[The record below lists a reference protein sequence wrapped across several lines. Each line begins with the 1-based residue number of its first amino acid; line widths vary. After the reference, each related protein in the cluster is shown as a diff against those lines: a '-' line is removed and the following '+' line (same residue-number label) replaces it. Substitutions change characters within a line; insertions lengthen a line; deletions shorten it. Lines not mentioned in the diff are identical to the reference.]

1 MFCVIPSRA
10 ISPPRH
16 NGRVGFN
23 SKAGL
28 QYNTQ
33 LKKCATVLI
42 KVAVLSTKSYSYME
56 SNSQT
61 AEGVL
66 LFPPN

>member
-1 MFCVIPSRA
+1 MLCVIPNRA

-16 NGRVGFN
+16 NGRMDFN

-28 QYNTQ
+28 QQKTL
-33 LKKCATVLI
+33 LKKSATVLI
-42 KVAVLSTKSYSYME
+42 KVAALSTKGYSYME
-56 SNSQT
+56 LNFQT
-61 AEGVL
+61 AECVL

>member
-1 MFCVIPSRA
+1 MFCVIPNRV
-10 ISPPRH
+10 ISPSRH

-28 QYNTQ
+28 QYRTSLNQ
-33 LKKCATVLI
+33 SATVLI
-42 KVAVLSTKSYSYME
+42 KVAALSTKGCSYLE
-56 SNSQT
+56 LNFQT